1 MWRIVLELC
10 YPLGRLKH
18 FFHIILK
25 TVLKNKSPSSHSAIY
40 IHIYIWLPGW
50 HSGKEFACNAEDLGD
65 TGFIPGSGRCPGG
78 GNGNPLQYSCLGNP
92 TDRGTWQA
100 QSMRSQRV
108 GHNWAC
114 THTHTHSYIWVYIC
128 VYIYIYI
135 YLFFRFFHIIGY

>member
-1 MWRIVLELC
+1 MKNVLKLC

-25 TVLKNKSPSSHSAIY
+25 ILLKINHLLPTLPYIY
-40 IHIYIWLPGW
+40 IYIWLPRW
-50 HSGKEFACNAEDLGD
+50 HSGKEFACNAGDLGD

-78 GNGNPLQYSCLGNP
+78 GNGNPLQYSCLGIP

-108 GHNWAC
+108 GHN
-114 THTHTHSYIWVYIC
+114 
-128 VYIYIYI
+128 
-135 YLFFRFFHIIGY
+135 